1 MNPSTPSEQPIEKLC
16 YRIHEAVAATGIG
29 RSTLYELIRS
39 GELKTRK
46 LGALTLIEREELL
59 ALIQRLPTGDR

>member
-1 MNPSTPSEQPIEKLC
+1 MSPSTPTEKPSEKLC

-29 RSTLYELIRS
+29 RSTLYELIKS

-59 ALIQRLPTGDR
+59 ALIRRLPTGDK